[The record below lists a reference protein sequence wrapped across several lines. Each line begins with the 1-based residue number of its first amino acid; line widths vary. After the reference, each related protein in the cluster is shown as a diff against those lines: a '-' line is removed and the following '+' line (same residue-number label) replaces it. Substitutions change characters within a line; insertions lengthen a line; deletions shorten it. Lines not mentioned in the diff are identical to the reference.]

1 MVTVQRRIIF
11 PSCVK
16 LLKEINCHGTIVG
29 IYANSAFLS
38 LSQYSLSIFGHHL
51 LFLHRIGTEGSKGT
65 SSVCPA
71 WCGHRKFCRLPVLIF
86 SFPLLTLLF
95 PPSPTLLPPEALI
108 TPLGSAGRLLM
119 VQKGGLGAE
128 GLVGDGTHSRCPGLW
143 ALGVHPGLWP
153 AGSGDEGALRGS
165 HRGPGERGPGR
176 SWERGTTGEV
186 TVLVSVTLGR
196 LSYH

>member
-29 IYANSAFLS
+29 IYVNSAFLS

-71 WCGHRKFCRLPVLIF
+71 WCGHRKFCRLPALIF

-95 PPSPTLLPPEALI
+95 PPSPTLEPLLCSLYVCSFCCRCCLI
-108 TPLGSAGRLLM
+108 WFTIYFYIAHMNETLKDLSFSILLISLSLIPSRSICIVTNGEFPLFYG
-119 VQKGGLGAE
+119 
-128 GLVGDGTHSRCPGLW
+128 
-143 ALGVHPGLWP
+143 
-153 AGSGDEGALRGS
+153 
-165 HRGPGERGPGR
+165 
-176 SWERGTTGEV
+176 
-186 TVLVSVTLGR
+186 
-196 LSYH
+196 